1 MDQIRLQNYRCFEDS
16 GSISLKPITFLLG
29 ANSTGKSSFLK
40 FFPLLKQS
48 LSIKRK
54 GTFLWYSTDVD
65 FKDFKNTVKDEKGS
79 ISIEFSFHLDNQR
92 FNRFYWEEDETIRG
106 KKVLVNVE
114 IKISGKGQT
123 GNFDYLSEVKL
134 SFLDQNICINVD
146 EDNTTLI
153 NINGRNVEQDFKTYD
168 INNAMQLIGRI
179 VEKHDDHFFFGGP
192 TSAYEYFLNL
202 TRKNKKEED
211 RRLFMIEHSF
221 CLMDKT
227 STCEK
232 LLKIGLNDNDV
243 DLMNDMYL
251 LLNVNHIIEEVNNYL
266 YDYSC
271 NVSYVQPLRVVAERY
286 YRYQNYAIDEIESDG
301 KNMAMYFANLKDSEL
316 IKFQNW
322 TSRLFGFEVYVVP
335 HEGHVELQIAE
346 GDKPQRNLVDLGF
359 GYTQLLPIITVIWN
373 AVKKKNTKGFPKGRN
388 SNVPITIAIEQPELH
403 LHPRLQMKFAS
414 MLVQVIKNEQYN
426 NVKFLIETH
435 SETIIDKIGEL
446 VEEDPSLR
454 NDVNVLLFNA
464 IHEGMEKYVESVEYD
479 QYGVLQK
486 WPIGFFEEELC

>member
-1 MDQIRLQNYRCFEDS
+1 
-16 GSISLKPITFLLG
+16 
-29 ANSTGKSSFLK
+29 
-40 FFPLLKQS
+40 
-48 LSIKRK
+48 
-54 GTFLWYSTDVD
+54 
-65 FKDFKNTVKDEKGS
+65 
-79 ISIEFSFHLDNQR
+79 
-92 FNRFYWEEDETIRG
+92 
-106 KKVLVNVE
+106 
-114 IKISGKGQT
+114 
-123 GNFDYLSEVKL
+123 
-134 SFLDQNICINVD
+134 
-146 EDNTTLI
+146 
-153 NINGRNVEQDFKTYD
+153 
-168 INNAMQLIGRI
+168 
-179 VEKHDDHFFFGGP
+179 
-192 TSAYEYFLNL
+192 
-202 TRKNKKEED
+202 
-211 RRLFMIEHSF
+211 MIEHSF

-316 IKFQNW
+316 IKFQSW

-373 AVKKKNTKGFPKGRN
+373 AVKKKNTKGFTKGRN

-454 NDVNVLLFNA
+454 DDVNVLLFNA
-464 IHEGMEKYVESVEYD
+464 THEGMEKYVESVEYD